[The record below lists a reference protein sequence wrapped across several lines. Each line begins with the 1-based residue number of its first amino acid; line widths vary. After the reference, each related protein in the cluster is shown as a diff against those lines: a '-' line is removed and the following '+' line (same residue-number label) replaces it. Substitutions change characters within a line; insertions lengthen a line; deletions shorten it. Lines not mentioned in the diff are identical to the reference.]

1 MSDYIGFFKIDE
13 RGTTVWKNIDE
24 VKKYIKDL
32 PTGKYIVKISEY
44 TEKRS
49 INQNKFYWK
58 LIEIISREI
67 GYEVDEMH
75 EVFKYKFLQKT
86 LEDVNGNLIKGISST
101 KKLNTKEF
109 SDYIKKIKMF
119 VEQELS
125 IKLPNSFE

>member
-58 LIEIISREI
+58 LIEIIAREI

-75 EVFKYKFLQKT
+75 EVFKFKFLQKT

-119 VEQELS
+119 AEQELS